1 VARWRCGSTA
11 VVPLEPRAGGARG
24 VEAKSMAGGARAW
37 RRKTADKSRVE
48 EDGQGTHAKN
58 GRVMR
63 SHEEVERS
71 GH

>member
-1 VARWRCGSTA
+1 
-11 VVPLEPRAGGARG
+11 
-24 VEAKSMAGGARAW
+24 MAGGARAW

-48 EDGQGTHAKN
+48 EDGQGTHAKRKN